1 MLVESLKRAM
11 RAISREIEHKL
22 KLGKKAKPYRLWAA
36 LPKRLAAPAVQT
48 RQCKRNLLF
57 RAAFDTFTRTYP
69 GEPRAQRRA
78 MARAWAKNRWK
89 EPLHGVEVGA

>member
-1 MLVESLKRAM
+1 MLKILRKLR
-11 RAISREIEHKL
+11 RAILRGAEP
-22 KLGKKAKPYRLWAA
+22 AQ
-36 LPKRLAAPAVQT
+36 RLAAPPVAT

-57 RAAFDTFTRTYP
+57 RAAFDTFTRQYP
-69 GEPRAQRRA
+69 GEGRAQRRA